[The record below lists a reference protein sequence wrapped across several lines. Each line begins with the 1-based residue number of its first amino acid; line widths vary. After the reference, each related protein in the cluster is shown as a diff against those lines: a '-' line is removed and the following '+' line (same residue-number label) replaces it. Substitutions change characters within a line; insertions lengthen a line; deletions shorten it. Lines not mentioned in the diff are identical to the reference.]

1 MEVKIFVDV
10 LFIIN
15 FIIDYILL
23 SITSLFVKKSPG
35 IIRLSISSGVG
46 ALFSAFAFFM
56 PINSFFSLLSTVAT
70 AFLMVS
76 ISFGGRNA
84 SVLFKNIAIFYLV
97 CISASG
103 IAFGIVFSGKMQKI
117 AVNNGI
123 FYADINAYS
132 LLFTFFVSII
142 IIHTATGYIKK
153 QKIKS
158 SFLYNVTI
166 ERKGKIICD
175 TALFDTGNFTK
186 DPISQKSVIIAEWK
200 AIAPLFAETEIT
212 EAIVKNPKDF
222 VYIGCRGF
230 GSVTG
235 MYAFSPDKV
244 YSEEIDFSEPVL
256 VAVCETRLD
265 KDGVFRMILPNTS
278 KIQSV
283 KERI

>member
-23 SITSLFVKKSPG
+23 SVTSLFIKKSPG
-35 IIRLSISSGVG
+35 ILKLAVGSGIG
-46 ALFSAFAFFM
+46 ALYSACAFFM
-56 PINSFFSLLSTVAT
+56 PMNSFFSLFSTVAT
-70 AFLMVS
+70 AFLMV
-76 ISFGGRNA
+76 IVSFGAKNA
-84 SVLFKNIAIFYLV
+84 FVLFKNTAIFYLV

-103 IAFGIVFSGKMQKI
+103 IAFGVVFSGKMSKI
-117 AVNNGI
+117 SINNGI
-123 FYADINAYS
+123 FYADVNAYT
-132 LLFTFFVSII
+132 LLFGFIISII

-166 ERKGKIICD
+166 EKNGKVICD
-175 TALFDTGNFTK
+175 TALFDTGNFAK
-186 DPISQKSVIIAEWK
+186 DPISQKSVIIAEWRS
-200 AIAPLFAETEIT
+200 ISPLFQENKIT
-212 EAIVKNPKDF
+212 EAIVENPKDF

-230 GSVTG
+230 GSGVG

-256 VAVCETRLD
+256 VAVCERKLD
-265 KDGVFRMILPNTS
+265 KDGIFRMILPNTS